1 VPTYQ
6 PTTVLTN
13 HQQLRSRALGEDA
26 IFLRRV
32 DAGIQLQREQGVFV
46 GRTINLE
53 TQLQLLS
60 EDAAL
65 NLEHVR

>member
-1 VPTYQ
+1 MPTYQ
-6 PTTVLTN
+6 PTTVLTL
-13 HQQLRSRALGEDA
+13 HQKLRSRALGEDA

-53 TQLQLLS
+53 TS
-60 EDAAL
+60 GVPSTL
-65 NLEHVR
+65 NVDL